1 MSGEQA
7 IKLAGLSDRRLSDSV
22 SLKVAFKHISR
33 HISTASF
40 CRLETPKFDFKIVI
54 EHAKKGCGNA
64 TMGNVL
70 TRIGNVTVM
79 IVAKMAVM
87 KMKHG

>member
-7 IKLAGLSDRRLSDSV
+7 VELAGLSDRRLSDSV

-33 HISTASF
+33 RISTALF

-54 EHAKKGCGNA
+54 EHATTGCGSA
-64 TMGNVL
+64 TMGN
-70 TRIGNVTVM
+70 
-79 IVAKMAVM
+79 A
-87 KMKHG
+87 